1 MRRGLCA
8 VLLYAQLN
16 NSCRP
21 FKKTNEQILYSGKLL
36 REKTFV
42 NFTSFVAIRVKVF
55 FTKFEGVASFGG
67 TSEQSI
73 KIFSGKKFFFYQFAK
88 VFSRESFRLYGKQYG
103 LDFLLSY

>member
-73 KIFSGKKFFFYQFAK
+73 KIFSGKNFFSTNLRKFSPVK
-88 VFSRESFRLYGKQYG
+88 VSGYMVNSMG
-103 LDFLLSY
+103 LIFC